1 MGTNGKETAMPVSH
15 SIGRNLAMAAVRV
28 TEAAALSASRF
39 LGRGDEVA
47 ADIGA
52 RDAMHRALSGLDI
65 NGAIRIGEDSSEHG
79 ERLCAGEKAGTGN
92 GPSVDVGL
100 LPLEGPTI
108 IAKGEP
114 NGISVIAMAESGG
127 ILSVP
132 KLYMEKIA
140 VGGGMPK
147 DLVSLEATPEENLVA
162 LAKTK
167 RVEVADLVV
176 CILDR
181 PRHAELIGQI
191 RAAGARIM
199 LIADGDVSGVIA
211 TTQPSSGVD
220 IYMGIGGAREG
231 VLAAAALA
239 CAGGRM
245 HGRLVLR
252 SESDRA
258 LAISSGIKDLT
269 HIYDVNDMASG
280 DVTFAATGVTPGAM
294 LRGVVRVHGCPITHS
309 MVMRSTTGTMRYIEA
324 HHDFSREAA
333 PLPLA

>member
-1 MGTNGKETAMPVSH
+1 MPVSH

-39 LGRGDEVA
+39 LGRGDEAA

-52 RDAMHRALSGLDI
+52 RDAMHRVLSGLDI
-65 NGAIRIGEDSSEHG
+65 DGTIRIGEDNSAHG
-79 ERLCAGEKAGTGN
+79 ERLCVGEKAGTGS
-92 GPSVDVGL
+92 GASVDVAL

-127 ILSVP
+127 ILAVP
-132 KLYMEKIA
+132 ALYMEKIA
-140 VGGGMPK
+140 VGCGMPK
-147 DLVSLEATPEENLVA
+147 DLVSLEATPEENLKAVA
-162 LAKTK
+162 KAKN
-167 RVEVADLVV
+167 VDVGDLVV
-176 CILDR
+176 CLLDR
-181 PRHAELIGQI
+181 PRHAELIGQV

-231 VLAAAALA
+231 VLAAAALV
-239 CAGGRM
+239 CAGGCM
-245 HGRLVLR
+245 QGRLVLR
-252 SESDRA
+252 NESDRA
-258 LAISSGIKDLT
+258 LAKSSGIADPT
-269 HIYDVNDMASG
+269 HIYNVDDMASG
-280 DVTFAATGVTPGAM
+280 DVTFAATGVTTGAM
-294 LRGVVRVHGCPITHS
+294 LRGAVRVRGCPITHS

-324 HHDFSREAA
+324 HHDFAREVA
-333 PLPLA
+333 PLLSIR